1 LSAFCFLLRQQKPIF
16 EVLNLFFMSD
26 LSQEAWASQLE
37 KDSNAVILDV
47 RTADEIAEGVIPGA
61 QHLDIFLGQGFLD
74 GLEALD
80 KSKNYYVYCRSGN
93 RSGQAC
99 ALMQSVGF
107 ESAFNLEGGF
117 MNWDGDTGSI

>member
-1 LSAFCFLLRQQKPIF
+1 
-16 EVLNLFFMSD
+16 MSD
-26 LSQEAWASQLE
+26 LSQEAWALQLE
-37 KDSNAVILDV
+37 KDYNAVILDV

-117 MNWDGDTGSI
+117 MNWAGDTGSI